1 MTIKT
6 RTLLLAG
13 AALAAGPLL
22 AQDAQPVT
30 VGFLAKALD
39 SSYWVTVSDGAR
51 AASTEDPA
59 IEVVADAGQSEAAIE
74 EQIQKVETMV
84 TQGVDA
90 LAIAP
95 TAPDQLIPALEAAI
109 AAGIPV
115 VLVDTD
121 IPGLAGKTSYVG
133 TDNANGGRMAAEYI
147 IEQLPE
153 GGQVALIGGTP
164 GVTSTDSRVNGALA
178 AFEGT
183 AFEVVAQL
191 NSPANG
197 RDGGVTAM
205 EDILTAHPEVV
216 AVFAS
221 GDEVALGAA
230 EAIRAAGMSFEDIVL
245 VGFDASPNGIAS
257 VVAGEMDATVAQ
269 FPAKMGTMGV
279 LTAAAA
285 ARGEE
290 VPAVVDTGVE
300 VVTAETAANFG
311 G

>member
-1 MTIKT
+1 MNIKT
-6 RTLLLAG
+6 RTLWLAG
-13 AALAAGPLL
+13 VALAAGPLL
-22 AQDAQPVT
+22 AQDAAPVT

-51 AASTEDPA
+51 AASAEDPGVT
-59 IEVVADAGQSEAAIE
+59 VVADAGQSEAAIE
-74 EQIQKVETMV
+74 EQIQKVEAMV

-147 IEQLPE
+147 IGQLPD

-164 GVTSTDSRVNGALA
+164 GVTSTDARVAGALA
-178 AFEGT
+178 GFEGT
-183 AFEVVAQL
+183 GFEVVAQL
-191 NSPANG
+191 SSPANG

-205 EDILTAHPEVV
+205 EDILVAHPDVV

-230 EAIRAAGMSFEDIVL
+230 EAIRAAGVAFEDIVL

-269 FPAKMGTMGV
+269 FPARMGTLGV

-285 ARGEE
+285 ARGED